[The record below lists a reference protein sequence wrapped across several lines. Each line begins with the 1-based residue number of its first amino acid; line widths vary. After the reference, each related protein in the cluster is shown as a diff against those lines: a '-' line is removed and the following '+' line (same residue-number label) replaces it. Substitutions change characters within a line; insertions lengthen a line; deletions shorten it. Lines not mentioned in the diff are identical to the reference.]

1 MEAEETRIRSFI
13 AVEIPDSVR
22 NSLWESIAP
31 LRQSLAAVKWVER
44 ENLHVTL
51 KFLGSLPPE
60 DLKKVILV
68 LKEIIPHWKPFL
80 VTMGRWGAFPTMKRP
95 RVIWLGIQSEG
106 DRLSDMTQSVEK
118 SLTQIGFK
126 PEEKGIHLHLTL
138 GRFRKAVD
146 LTGKLEGEVSHLS
159 YQFECQ
165 WVTLFQSKLSSR
177 GPTYIPLEKIWLK
190 SS

>member
-1 MEAEETRIRSFI
+1 MEAEETKIRSFI
-13 AVEIPDSVR
+13 AVEIPDPIR
-22 NSLWESIAP
+22 NSLWESAAP
-31 LRQSLAAVKWVER
+31 LRKSLAAVKWVER

-51 KFLGSLPPE
+51 KFLGSLPSE
-60 DLKKVILV
+60 DLKKVTLI
-68 LKEIIPHWKPFL
+68 LKETIPQWKPFP
-80 VTMGRWGAFPTMKRP
+80 VTIGRWGAFPTMRRP

-106 DRLSDMTQSVEK
+106 DRLSDMAQSVEK
-118 SLTQIGFK
+118 SLSQIGFN

-138 GRFRKAVD
+138 GRFRKAMD
-146 LTGKLEGEVSHLS
+146 LTGKLEGELS
-159 YQFECQ
+159 DLSCQFECQ